1 MKEVGMMYP
10 GRGPFRYLPPW
21 LRPGWWFR
29 PRFCWWLMLSFP
41 FFDSKTELEWL
52 RAEREYLRE
61 WLRAVEERIKELEE
75 GE

>member
-1 MKEVGMMYP
+1 
-10 GRGPFRYLPPW
+10 
-21 LRPGWWFR
+21 
-29 PRFCWWLMLSFP
+29 MLNFP
-41 FFDSKTELEWL
+41 FFDPKTELEWL